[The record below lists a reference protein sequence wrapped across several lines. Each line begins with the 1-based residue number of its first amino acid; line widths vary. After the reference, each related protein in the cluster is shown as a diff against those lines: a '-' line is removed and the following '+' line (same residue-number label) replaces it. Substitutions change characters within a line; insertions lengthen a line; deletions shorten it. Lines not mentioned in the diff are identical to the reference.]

1 DSLYCHLHL
10 HPTDLHSFPT
20 RRSSDLPGKVLLGGR
35 HAQPV
40 GPDQLARYRRGQ
52 RTVSTGPPF
61 SMAVPAARGNGRSS
75 KRVRDNCPRCPR
87 TLVPFVAVPGCGTVT
102 RAGLVWYDR
111 REASGARFP
120 TAGKG
125 NSDG

>member
-75 KRVRDNCPRCPR
+75 KRVRDNCPRR
-87 TLVPFVAVPGCGTVT
+87 SEEHTSELQSRENLVC
-102 RAGLVWYDR
+102 RLLL
-111 REASGARFP
+111 E
-120 TAGKG
+120 KKK
-125 NSDG
+125 